1 MIDFYIKL
9 LYTYQQLFYKGR
21 VFMYSAYMVVIAAVV
36 VFILLLIYFYN
47 KIINLRNRAD
57 EAFSGIDVQ
66 YKKRFDLIPNL
77 VQTVQE
83 YMTYEKDTLNHLTE
97 LRTKALSGNV
107 SQDEYIKLSEEAD
120 KLVKT
125 IMVSAEN
132 YPDLKASKNMEILQ
146 RSLNE
151 VEEQLAASRRAYNAA
166 VRDLNNGVQM
176 IPTNFFASIL
186 HITTREYIEIPANER
201 ENVNIRDLFNK

>member
-1 MIDFYIKL
+1 MSRVYMII
-9 LYTYQQLFYKGR
+9 
-21 VFMYSAYMVVIAAVV
+21 IAAVV

-83 YMTYEKDTLNHLTE
+83 YMTYEKETLNHLTE
-97 LRTKALSGNV
+97 LRTKALSGSI

-120 KLVKT
+120 KLVKN
-125 IMVSAEN
+125 IIVSAEN
-132 YPDLKASKNMEILQ
+132 YPDLKASKNMEMLQ

-186 HITTREYIEIPANER
+186 HITTREYIDIPENEK
-201 ENVNIRDLFNK
+201 ENWNVADLFNKK